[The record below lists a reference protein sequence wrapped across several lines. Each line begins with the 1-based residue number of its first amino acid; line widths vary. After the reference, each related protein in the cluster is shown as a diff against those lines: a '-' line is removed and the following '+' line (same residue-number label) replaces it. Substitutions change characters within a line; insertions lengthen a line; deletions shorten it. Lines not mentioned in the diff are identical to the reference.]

1 MKVIIIGAGE
11 VGYHI
16 ADILSKEK
24 QDVILV
30 DRDEERLKELAETL
44 DVMTLHGSGSSP
56 EILKKAGL
64 GEADMVIAVTDSDET
79 NMVACLLASTQS
91 RVSFKIARIR
101 NPQRFPVNFILR
113 YDRNDIISTNE
124 HLLIVEL
131 YREEE
136 DRPYLTSDP
145 VPMPVLSAKES
156 AVIELRPTVR

>member
-1 MKVIIIGAGE
+1 MRQGTVRPRWMPMLSLLLCLLVSCVSAPGRQQGAAVSSVPFEIMSGTVLYPNNLYFPSRVRLEIILTSRNGFTG
-11 VGYHI
+11 
-16 ADILSKEK
+16 
-24 QDVILV
+24 
-30 DRDEERLKELAETL
+30 EERLL
-44 DVMTLHGSGSSP
+44 VS
-56 EILKKAGL
+56 
-64 GEADMVIAVTDSDET
+64 
-79 NMVACLLASTQS
+79 QS
-91 RVSFKIARIR
+91 IR